1 VNNPAFGFYL
11 QCWQYTKLWG
21 SLEWRYWP
29 LDILDGMTAI
39 ESASNEVEKEEMDK
53 IRSQT

>member
-1 VNNPAFGFYL
+1 VNDPAFGFYL